1 MFEDRAVA
9 GGLTRNERRHMST
22 TRFVWGV
29 VLLLV
34 FSGACGYRMARFD
47 NPELEGFTTIAIPYF
62 ENKTYEPG
70 LDAIFTYAFND
81 TFIEN
86 GRLQVVGLEEADLVL
101 RGKIKKVEYDSLAM
115 TPDKRA
121 LEWRVWVTTGVI
133 VEERKTGRVLWQRGA
148 IRYGEEYRT
157 SDQTEREGT
166 TDNLQLD
173 TADKRRAFKVLA
185 ADIADQVHDGLM
197 QGF

>member
-1 MFEDRAVA
+1 
-9 GGLTRNERRHMST
+9 MSP
-22 TRFVWGV
+22 TRFVWGFM
-29 VLLLV
+29 LLLV
-34 FSGACGYRMARFD
+34 FAGACGYRMARFD

-62 ENKTYEPG
+62 QNKSYEPG

-86 GRLQVVGLEEADLVL
+86 GRLQVVAVDEADLVL
-101 RGKIKKVEYDSLAM
+101 RGVIKKVDYDSLAM

-121 LEWRVWVTTGVI
+121 LEWRVWVTTAVV
-133 VEERKTGRVLWQRGA
+133 VEERKTGRVLWKRGA

-157 SDQTEREGT
+157 SAQTERAGT
-166 TDNLQLD
+166 TDNLELD
-173 TADKRRAFKVLA
+173 HADRRRAFQDLA
-185 ADIADQVHDGLM
+185 ADTADQVHDGLM

>member
-1 MFEDRAVA
+1 
-9 GGLTRNERRHMST
+9 MSA

-47 NPELEGFTTIAIPYF
+47 NPELEGFATIAIPYF

-81 TFIEN
+81 KFIEN
-86 GRLQVVGLEEADLVL
+86 GRLQVVAVDEADLVL
-101 RGKIKKVEYDSLAM
+101 RGMIKKVDYDSLAM

-121 LEWRVWVTTGVI
+121 LEWRVWVTTAVV
-133 VEERKTGRVLWQRGA
+133 VEERKTGRVLWKRGS

-157 SDQTEREGT
+157 SDQTERAGT

-173 TADKRRAFKVLA
+173 QADKRRAFQDLA
-185 ADIADQVHDGLM
+185 ADMAEQVHDGLM

>member
-1 MFEDRAVA
+1 
-9 GGLTRNERRHMST
+9 MSA

-29 VLLLV
+29 MLLLV

-47 NPELEGFTTIAIPYF
+47 NPELEGFATIAIPYF
-62 ENKTYEPG
+62 QNKSYEPG

-86 GRLQVVGLEEADLVL
+86 GRLQVVGIEEADLVL
-101 RGKIKKVEYDSLAM
+101 RGVIKKVDYDSLAM

-121 LEWRVWVTTGVI
+121 LEWRVWVTTAVV
-133 VEERKTGRVLWQRGA
+133 VEERKTGRVLWKRGA

-173 TADKRRAFKVLA
+173 TADRRRAFQELA
-185 ADIADQVHDGLM
+185 ADMADQVHDGLM

>member
-1 MFEDRAVA
+1 M
-9 GGLTRNERRHMST
+9 
-22 TRFVWGV
+22 
-29 VLLLV
+29 LLLV

-62 ENKTYEPG
+62 KNKSYEPG

-86 GRLQVVGLEEADLVL
+86 GRLRVVGVEEADLVL
-101 RGKIKKVEYDSLAM
+101 RGVIKKVDYDSLAM

-121 LEWRVWVTTGVI
+121 LEWRVWVTTAVV
-133 VEERKTGRVLWQRGA
+133 VEERKTGRVLWKRGA

-157 SDQTEREGT
+157 SDQQEREGT
-166 TDNLQLD
+166 TNNLELD
-173 TADKRRAFKVLA
+173 HADRRRAFQELA
-185 ADIADQVHDGLM
+185 ADMADQVHDGLM